1 MYTSRLARR
10 GFTLIEVIVFIVVVG
25 AGLTGILSV
34 MNTVVKSSADP
45 MVRKQAITIAESL
58 LEEILLKEYGNPS
71 GGYSGTVR
79 AQFDDVGDYA
89 GYTTTGGIVDVSGA
103 AVAGLGSYNIAPA
116 VTVVASSDLTGIAA
130 KKVTV
135 SVTGPGVTISLS
147 GYRSNY

>member
-45 MVRKQAITIAESL
+45 MVRKQAMTIAESL

-89 GYTTTGGIVDVSGA
+89 GYTTTGGIVDVTGA
-103 AVAGLGSYNIAPA
+103 AVAGLGSYNNAPA
-116 VTVVASSDLTGIAA
+116 VTVVDSSDLTGIAA

-135 SVTGPGVTISLS
+135 SVSGPGVTISLS
-147 GYRSNY
+147 GYRGNY